1 MADISK
7 ANSIYSLKNQGL
19 YMGGARTI
27 IRINGKIATFA
38 NTVSWTIDTTF
49 KPIYVI
55 DSVLPTEIAPMLIS
69 VKGQIGG
76 FVVPGMGLSGL
87 HLQPNASTFLL
98 NKYIT
103 IEVRDIVTDLVLLR
117 VNKAVIVSRAE
128 QHVAQQI
135 SQTMFNWEAIGWQE
149 AGDDGTNYLSLLS
162 N

>member
-69 VKGQIGG
+69 VADSCR
-76 FVVPGMGLSGL
+76 P
-87 HLQPNASTFLL
+87 
-98 NKYIT
+98 
-103 IEVRDIVTDLVLLR
+103 
-117 VNKAVIVSRAE
+117 
-128 QHVAQQI
+128 
-135 SQTMFNWEAIGWQE
+135 
-149 AGDDGTNYLSLLS
+149 
-162 N
+162 